1 MKVGNAES
9 SADLPALASKVRRCR
24 VEVDGV
30 VQGVGFRPFV
40 CRVARSL
47 GLGGSVHNESSGVLI
62 DVQGDVEAIAEF
74 LDRIRNHQPPAAQ
87 PRRIRVAD
95 ASPHP
100 EVAMFSIEASVPTSA
115 ESGCPA
121 PDLAVCQECLG
132 ELRDRQD
139 RRYAYPFL
147 NCTDCGPRFTI
158 IRRLPYDRERTSMAL
173 FTMCHACREEYEDV
187 RDRRFHA
194 EPTAC
199 PACGPRLALLDSG
212 GQVVDVADALQGVV
226 AALRGGQIVA
236 VKGIGGYHLA
246 CDATT
251 PGVVSELRRRK
262 ARDAKPLAVMVGSL
276 EEARRLCVVSD
287 PEAELLHSAAR
298 PIVLLERRSPGAGQ
312 AVADEV
318 APRLRHLGLMLPYTP
333 LQHLLLER
341 VDRPLVM
348 TSGNRSD
355 EPIAYE
361 DGDALARLGG
371 IADLFLVHNRP
382 IEVRCDDSVARVVEG
397 TPTVLRR
404 ARGYVPL
411 AISLTHEAAEP
422 ILACGG
428 ELKNVFA
435 LVRGREVFLSQHLG
449 DLGDERAYRAWT
461 DAIRHLQHLL
471 ELTPQVAAHDL
482 HPGYRSTVYARMLD
496 GVRHVPV
503 QHHHAHIASCL
514 ADNGVDDRVIGVAWD
529 GTGYGADGHVWG
541 GEFLL
546 ADLEG
551 FERVGS
557 FQEVAMP
564 GGEAAVREPWRM
576 AAVFLQAAYGE
587 AMEELD
593 LAFVRRLD
601 RSAWRLLSRAAE
613 RGLNAPLTSS
623 AGRLFDAVASILGL
637 RDRVDFEAQAAME
650 LEVLAEPEADRVYA
664 VNLEEI
670 DGRMIVR
677 TPDIVRGVV
686 EDILAGVG
694 CDRIGSRFHATLADV
709 IVKTCGRLRQR
720 SGLDRVAL
728 SGGVFQNIRLSRL
741 AVDGLG
747 RAGFQVY
754 THHQVPPNDGGLAL
768 GQAAI
773 ATRVRDDRRRV

>member
-1 MKVGNAES
+1 MGPSV
-9 SADLPALASKVRRCR
+9 ALLETGHRARCR
-24 VEVDGV
+24 VLVEGV

-40 CRVARSL
+40 YRLAETHR
-47 GLGGSVHNESSGVLI
+47 LGGSVRNGQHGVLI
-62 DVQGDVEAIAEF
+62 DAEGDRDAIARF
-74 LDRIRNHQPPAAQ
+74 LDELEATAPSSARL
-87 PRRIRVAD
+87 RRITVTWATPQHD
-95 ASPHP
+95 A
-100 EVAMFSIEASVPTSA
+100 ETFRIDTSA
-115 ESGCPA
+115 GDGEPALFPA
-121 PDLAVCQECLG
+121 PDLSVCAACLA
-132 ELRDRQD
+132 EMRDPGN
-139 RRYAYPFL
+139 RRHVYPFL
-147 NCTDCGPRFTI
+147 NCTQCGPRFTI
-158 IRRLPYDRERTSMAL
+158 IRALPYDRERTSMAP
-173 FTMCHACREEYEDV
+173 FTMCPVCREEYEDV

-199 PACGPRLALLDSG
+199 PTCGPRLALLDSRG
-212 GQVVDVADALQGVV
+212 RALDVTDPLQEVV
-226 AALRGGQIVA
+226 AALRAGQIVA
-236 VKGIGGYHLA
+236 LKGLGGYHLA
-246 CDATT
+246 CDATA
-251 PGVVSELRRRK
+251 PVVVSQLRRRK

-276 EEARRLCVVSD
+276 AVARRLCVVSD
-287 PEAELLHSAAR
+287 AEADLLQSTAR
-298 PIVLLERRSPGAGQ
+298 PIVLLERRTLPPRQ
-312 AVADEV
+312 DVAEQV
-318 APRLRHLGLMLPYTP
+318 APGLRHLGLMLPYTP
-333 LQHLLLER
+333 LQHLLLEK
-341 VDRPLVM
+341 VDCPLVM

-355 EPIAYE
+355 EPIAYQ

-371 IADLFLVHNRP
+371 IADLFLVHDRP
-382 IEVRCDDSVARVVEG
+382 IEVRCDDSVARIG
-397 TPTVLRR
+397 DGAPLVLRR

-411 AISLTHEAAEP
+411 AISLAHEAAEP

-449 DLGDERAYRAWT
+449 DLGDERAYRAYT
-461 DAIRHLQHLL
+461 DAIAHLQRLL
-471 ELTPQVAAHDL
+471 ELTPRVVAHDL
-482 HPGYRSTVYARMLD
+482 HPAYRSTAYARMLD
-496 GVRHVPV
+496 GVRHIPV
-503 QHHHAHIASCL
+503 QHHHAHVASCL
-514 ADNGVDDRVIGVAWD
+514 ADNGVDARVIGVAWD
-529 GTGYGADGHVWG
+529 GTGYGTDGHVWG

-587 AMEELD
+587 AMGELD

-650 LEVLAEPEADRVYA
+650 LEALAEMEADRVYA
-664 VNLEEI
+664 VDLEEK
-670 DGRMIVR
+670 DGRTVVR

-686 EDILAGVG
+686 EDILAGIG
-694 CDRIGSRFHATLADV
+694 ADRIGSRFHATLADV
-709 IVKTCGRLRQR
+709 IVKTCGRLRER

-728 SGGVFQNIRLSRL
+728 SGGVFQNVRLLRL

-773 ATRVRDDRRRV
+773 AARLRGDRSRA

>member
-1 MKVGNAES
+1 MAS
-9 SADLPALASKVRRCR
+9 SAVLSQTKGRARCR
-24 VEVDGV
+24 ILIEGV

-40 CRVARSL
+40 YRLAESHR
-47 GLGGSVHNESSGVLI
+47 LGGSVRNGQHGVLI
-62 DVQGDVEAIAEF
+62 DAEGDRDAIDRF
-74 LDRIRNHQPPAAQ
+74 LDRLKSTAPSSARL
-87 PRRIRVAD
+87 RRITVTWGA
-95 ASPHP
+95 PHHDP
-100 EVAMFSIEASVPTSA
+100 GPFRIDTSA
-115 ESGCPA
+115 GEGEPALFPA
-121 PDLAVCQECLG
+121 PDLAVCAACLAEMG
-132 ELRDRQD
+132 DSGN

-147 NCTDCGPRFTI
+147 NCTQCGPRYTI
-158 IRRLPYDRERTSMAL
+158 IRALPYDRERTSMAS
-173 FTMCHACREEYEDV
+173 FTMCPACRAEYEDP
-187 RDRRFHA
+187 RNRRFHA

-199 PACGPRLALLDSG
+199 PACGPRLALLGSG
-212 GQVVDVADALQGVV
+212 GRVLDVPDPLQSVV
-226 AALRGGQIVA
+226 AALQAGQVVA
-236 VKGIGGYHLA
+236 VKGLGGYHLT
-246 CDATT
+246 CDATA
-251 PGVVSELRRRK
+251 PGVVTELRRRK

-276 EEARRLCVVSD
+276 EEARLLCVVSGT
-287 PEAELLHSAAR
+287 EAELLESAAR
-298 PIVLLERRSPGAGQ
+298 PIVLLERRSPAAGQ

-318 APRLRHLGLMLPYTP
+318 APRLRDLGLMLPYTP
-333 LQHLLLER
+333 LQYLLLER
-341 VDRPLVM
+341 TGRPLVM
-348 TSGNRSD
+348 TSGNRTD
-355 EPIAYE
+355 EPIAYQ
-361 DGDALARLGG
+361 DGDALTRLGG
-371 IADLFLVHNRP
+371 VADLFLVHDRP
-382 IEVRCDDSVARVVEG
+382 IEVRCDDSVARVVDG
-397 TPTVLRR
+397 APSVLRR

-411 AISLTHEAAEP
+411 AISLTHDAAEP

-461 DAIRHLQHLL
+461 DAIAHLKRLL
-471 ELTPQVAAHDL
+471 ELAPSVVAHDL
-482 HPGYRSTVYARMLD
+482 HPGYRSTSYARSLD
-496 GVRHVPV
+496 GVHHIPV

-529 GTGYGADGHVWG
+529 GTGYGTDGHVWG

-546 ADLEG
+546 ADLDG

-576 AAVFLQAAYGE
+576 AAIFLQAVYGE
-587 AMEELD
+587 AVEELD

-623 AGRLFDAVASILGL
+623 AGRLFDAVASMLGL
-637 RDRVDFEAQAAME
+637 RDHVDFEAQAAME
-650 LEVLAEPEADRVYA
+650 LEALAESEADRVYT

-670 DGRMIVR
+670 DGRTIVR
-677 TPDIVRGVV
+677 TPDIVLGVV

-694 CDRIGSRFHATLADV
+694 ADRIGSRFHATLAEV
-709 IVKTCGRLRQR
+709 IVRTCCRLREP

-728 SGGVFQNIRLSRL
+728 SGGVFQNRRLSRL
-741 AVDGLG
+741 AVEGLG

-773 ATRVRDDRRRV
+773 AARFREDRSRV

>member
-1 MKVGNAES
+1 MGP
-9 SADLPALASKVRRCR
+9 SALLPQTGGRARCR
-24 VEVDGV
+24 VLIEGV

-40 CRVARSL
+40 YRLAEAHR
-47 GLGGSVHNESSGVLI
+47 LGGSVRNGQHGVLI
-62 DVQGDVEAIAEF
+62 DAEGDREAIARF
-74 LDRIRNHQPPAAQ
+74 LGELESTAPSSAHL
-87 PRRIRVAD
+87 RRITVTWGAPYHD
-95 ASPHP
+95 AEP
-100 EVAMFSIEASVPTSA
+100 FRIDTSA
-115 ESGCPA
+115 GEGEPALFPA
-121 PDLAVCQECLG
+121 PDLAVCAACLAEMADSG
-132 ELRDRQD
+132 N
-139 RRYAYPFL
+139 RRHAYPFL
-147 NCTDCGPRFTI
+147 NCTECGPRYTI
-158 IRRLPYDRERTSMAL
+158 IRALPYDRERTSMAS
-173 FTMCHACREEYEDV
+173 FTMCPACREEYEDS

-199 PACGPRLALLDSG
+199 PACGPRLALLGSG
-212 GQVVDVADALQGVV
+212 GRALDVADPLQSVV
-226 AALRGGQIVA
+226 AALRAGQIVA
-236 VKGIGGYHLA
+236 VKGLGGYHLA
-246 CDATT
+246 CDAMAA
-251 PGVVSELRRRK
+251 GAVSELRRRK

-276 EEARRLCVVSD
+276 DAARRLCFVSD
-287 PEAELLHSAAR
+287 AEAHLLQSAAR

-312 AVADEV
+312 EVADEV
-318 APRLRHLGLMLPYTP
+318 APRLRRLGLMLPYTP

-341 VDRPLVM
+341 VERPLVM

-361 DGDALARLGG
+361 DRDALARLGG
-371 IADLFLVHNRP
+371 IAHLFLVHNRR
-382 IEVRCDDSVARVVEG
+382 IEVRCDDSVARVVDG
-397 TPTVLRR
+397 APVVLRR

-428 ELKNVFA
+428 ELKSVFA

-461 DAIRHLQHLL
+461 GAIAHLRRLL
-471 ELTPQVAAHDL
+471 ELTPRVVAHDL
-482 HPGYRSTVYARMLD
+482 HPGYRSTAYARTLD
-496 GVRHVPV
+496 GARHVPV

-601 RSAWRLLSRAAE
+601 RSAWRLLSRAAA

-650 LEVLAEPEADRVYA
+650 LEALAAPEADRVYA
-664 VNLEEI
+664 VELEEKA
-670 DGRMIVR
+670 GRTVVR

-694 CDRIGSRFHATLADV
+694 ADRIGSRFHATLAEV
-709 IVKTCGRLRQR
+709 VVRTCRRLRDR

-728 SGGVFQNIRLSRL
+728 SGGVFQNVRLSRL

-773 ATRVRDDRRRV
+773 AARLREDRSRV

>member
-1 MKVGNAES
+1 MGPSV
-9 SADLPALASKVRRCR
+9 ALLETGHRARCR
-24 VEVDGV
+24 VLVEGV

-40 CRVARSL
+40 YRLAETHR
-47 GLGGSVHNESSGVLI
+47 LGGSVRNGQHGVLI
-62 DVQGDVEAIAEF
+62 DAEGDRDAIARF
-74 LDRIRNHQPPAAQ
+74 LDELEATAPSSARL
-87 PRRIRVAD
+87 RRITVTWATPQHD
-95 ASPHP
+95 A
-100 EVAMFSIEASVPTSA
+100 ETFRIDTSA
-115 ESGCPA
+115 GDGEPALFPA
-121 PDLAVCQECLG
+121 PDLSVCAACLA
-132 ELRDRQD
+132 EMRDPGN
-139 RRYAYPFL
+139 RRHVYPFL
-147 NCTDCGPRFTI
+147 NCTQCGPRFTI
-158 IRRLPYDRERTSMAL
+158 IRALPYDRERTSMAP
-173 FTMCHACREEYEDV
+173 FTMCPVCREEYEDV

-199 PACGPRLALLDSG
+199 PTCGPRLALLDSRG
-212 GQVVDVADALQGVV
+212 RAVDVTDPLQEVV
-226 AALRGGQIVA
+226 AALRAGQIVA
-236 VKGIGGYHLA
+236 LKGLGGYHLA
-246 CDATT
+246 CDATA
-251 PGVVSELRRRK
+251 PVVVSQLRRRK

-276 EEARRLCVVSD
+276 AVARRLCVVSD
-287 PEAELLHSAAR
+287 AEADLLQSTAR
-298 PIVLLERRSPGAGQ
+298 PIVLLERRTLPPRQ
-312 AVADEV
+312 DVAEQV
-318 APRLRHLGLMLPYTP
+318 APGLRHLGLMLPYTP
-333 LQHLLLER
+333 LQHLLLEK
-341 VDRPLVM
+341 VDCPLVM

-355 EPIAYE
+355 EPIAYQ

-371 IADLFLVHNRP
+371 IADLFLVHDRP
-382 IEVRCDDSVARVVEG
+382 IEVRCDDSVARIG
-397 TPTVLRR
+397 DGAPLVLRR

-411 AISLTHEAAEP
+411 AISLAHEAAEP

-449 DLGDERAYRAWT
+449 DLGDERAYRAYT
-461 DAIRHLQHLL
+461 DAIAHLQRLL
-471 ELTPQVAAHDL
+471 ELTPRVVAHDL
-482 HPGYRSTVYARMLD
+482 HPAYRSTAYARMLD
-496 GVRHVPV
+496 GVRHIPV
-503 QHHHAHIASCL
+503 QHHHAHVASCL
-514 ADNGVDDRVIGVAWD
+514 ADNGVDARVIGVAWD
-529 GTGYGADGHVWG
+529 GTGYGTDGHVWG

-587 AMEELD
+587 AMGELD

-650 LEVLAEPEADRVYA
+650 LEALAEMEADRVYA
-664 VNLEEI
+664 VDLEEK
-670 DGRMIVR
+670 DGRTVVR

-686 EDILAGVG
+686 EDILAGIG
-694 CDRIGSRFHATLADV
+694 ADRIGSRFHATLADV
-709 IVKTCGRLRQR
+709 IVKTCGRLRER

-728 SGGVFQNIRLSRL
+728 SGGVFQNVRLLRL

-773 ATRVRDDRRRV
+773 AARLRGDRSRA

>member
-1 MKVGNAES
+1 MGP
-9 SADLPALASKVRRCR
+9 SAVLPQTGGRARCR
-24 VEVDGV
+24 VLIEGV

-40 CRVARSL
+40 YRLAETHR
-47 GLGGSVHNESSGVLI
+47 LGGSVRNGQHGVLI
-62 DVQGDVEAIAEF
+62 DAEGDRDALDRF
-74 LDRIRNHQPPAAQ
+74 LDELESTAPSSARLRCITVTWAAPHHDAEPFRI
-87 PRRIRVAD
+87 D
-95 ASPHP
+95 
-100 EVAMFSIEASVPTSA
+100 TSA
-115 ESGCPA
+115 GEGEPTLFPA
-121 PDLAVCQECLG
+121 PDLAVCAACLAEMG
-132 ELRDRQD
+132 DSGN

-147 NCTDCGPRFTI
+147 NCTQCGPRYTI
-158 IRRLPYDRERTSMAL
+158 IRALPYDRERTSMAP
-173 FTMCHACREEYEDV
+173 FRMCPACREEYENA

-212 GQVVDVADALQGVV
+212 GRVLDVADALQGVV

-236 VKGIGGYHLA
+236 VKGLGGYHLA
-246 CDATT
+246 CDATAA
-251 PGVVSELRRRK
+251 GVVSELRRRK

-276 EEARRLCVVSD
+276 DAARRLCAVSD
-287 PEAELLHSAAR
+287 AEADLLQSAAR
-298 PIVLLERRSPGAGQ
+298 PIVLLERRSPRAGQ
-312 AVADEV
+312 EVADEV
-318 APRLRHLGLMLPYTP
+318 APRLRDLGLMLPYTP

-341 VDRPLVM
+341 VGRPLVM

-355 EPIAYE
+355 EPIAYQ

-371 IADLFLVHNRP
+371 VADLFLAHDRP
-382 IEVRCDDSVARVVEG
+382 IEVRCDDSVARVVDG
-397 TPTVLRR
+397 APFVLRR

-428 ELKNVFA
+428 ELKSVFA

-461 DAIRHLQHLL
+461 DAIAHLERLL
-471 ELTPQVAAHDL
+471 ELAPRVVAHDL
-482 HPGYRSTVYARMLD
+482 HPGYRATVYARMLD

-514 ADNGVDDRVIGVAWD
+514 ADNGVDARVIGVAWD
-529 GTGYGADGHVWG
+529 GTGYGTDGHVWG

-557 FQEVAMP
+557 FQEVPMP

-576 AAVFLQAAYGE
+576 AAVLLQAAYGE
-587 AMEELD
+587 AMEEQD

-601 RSAWRLLSRAAE
+601 RSAWRVLSRAAE
-613 RGLNAPLTSS
+613 RGLNAPPTSS
-623 AGRLFDAVASILGL
+623 AGRLFDAVASLLGL

-650 LEVLAEPEADRVYA
+650 LEALTEPEADRVYA

-670 DGRMIVR
+670 DGRTIVR

-694 CDRIGSRFHATLADV
+694 VGRIGSRFHATLADV
-709 IVKTCGRLRQR
+709 IVKTCGRLRKH

-728 SGGVFQNIRLSRL
+728 SGGVFQNVRLSRL

-747 RAGFQVY
+747 RAGFHVY
-754 THHQVPPNDGGLAL
+754 SHHQVPPNDGGLAL

-773 ATRVRDDRRRV
+773 AARLREDRSRV

>member
-1 MKVGNAES
+1 MKVGNSES
-9 SADLPALASKVRRCR
+9 SADLPALASRVRRCR

-87 PRRIRVAD
+87 PGRIRVAD
-95 ASPHP
+95 VSPHQ
-100 EVAMFSIEASVPTSA
+100 EIAMFSIEASVHTSA
-115 ESGCPA
+115 NSGCPP

-199 PACGPRLALLDSG
+199 PACGPKLALLDSG
-212 GQVVDVADALQGVV
+212 GQVLDVADALQGVV

-236 VKGIGGYHLA
+236 VKGLGGYHLA

-262 ARDAKPLAVMVGSL
+262 ARAAKPLAVMVGSL
-276 EEARRLCVVSD
+276 DEARRLCVVSD
-287 PEAELLHSAAR
+287 REAELLHSAAR

-361 DGDALARLGG
+361 DGDALARLGD
-371 IADLFLVHNRP
+371 IADLFLVHDRP

-461 DAIRHLQHLL
+461 DAIAHLKHLL
-471 ELTPQVAAHDL
+471 ELAPSVVAHDL
-482 HPGYRSTVYARMLD
+482 HPGYRSTSYARMLD

-503 QHHHAHIASCL
+503 QHHHGHIASCL

-587 AMEELD
+587 GMEKLD

-637 RDRVDFEAQAAME
+637 RDCVDFEAQAAME

-709 IVKTCGRLRQR
+709 IVKTCGRLRQH

-773 ATRVRDDRRRV
+773 AARFRDDRRSV